1 MAIRPEGLRQ
11 IDAAALI
18 DRIESTCRAKAARKQ
33 SISQVAEAT
42 GQNEFDSQAT
52 INPSNISTVHEQM
65 ARLVER
71 DNASSLVRKASLDK
85 CYQPTGVLFDGLSP
99 REVKRA
105 ADAVA
110 KKGKTSDK
118 LTRADFALIEAAA
131 NIATNPVPVWDN
143 WSYYHAIL
151 CQVGF
156 PRSQVDGTQFMR
168 QSGEAWVN
176 LQAGVLDEGK
186 GPVQQPIPYGVLP
199 RLAMAWISTFAVRN
213 KEREIL
219 IGDSASDFLSLMGM
233 DDQGARHKTLRKQ
246 MHALAACRV
255 QLGFRGDT
263 YNGQPVKKFSAWAPD
278 GGAKQRA
285 LWPGSLVLDQEY
297 FDTLIQH
304 AVPLDNRA
312 MMALK
317 GSALALDVYAWLA
330 HRLHRIE
337 GNKSVMLNWKSLR
350 EQFAQEYQGKGSEK
364 DFKREFIPALNKVL
378 LVYPQAN
385 VTRIE
390 GKKGQKPGGL
400 LLRGSAPPVPLK
412 GGPTK

>member
-1 MAIRPEGLRQ
+1 MAIKPEGLRQ
-11 IDAAALI
+11 INASALI
-18 DRIESTCRAKAARKQ
+18 DRIESARRANAAREQ
-33 SISQVAEAT
+33 SISQGDEAT
-42 GQNEFDSQAT
+42 SQDEFDSHGT

-65 ARLVER
+65 ARLEER
-71 DNASSLVRKASLDK
+71 DKASSLVRKATADK
-85 CYQPTGVLFDGLSP
+85 RHQPIDALFDGLSP
-99 REVKRA
+99 REVKRT

-131 NIATNPVPVWDN
+131 NIATNPVPEWDN

-156 PRSQVDGTQFMR
+156 PRSQVDGTQFIR

-199 RLAMAWISTFAVRN
+199 RLVMAWISTFAVRN

-263 YNGQPVKKFSAWAPD
+263 YNGQPVKKFSTWAPD

-297 FDTLIQH
+297 FDTLMEH

-312 MMALK
+312 MMGLK

-330 HRLHRIE
+330 QRLHRIE
-337 GNKSVMLNWKSLR
+337 GKGVILHWKSLR
-350 EQFAQEYQGKGSEK
+350 EQFAQEYTGKDADK
-364 DFKREFIPALNKVL
+364 DFKKKFIPALNKVL
-378 LVYPQAN
+378 AVYPSAN
-385 VTRIE
+385 VKTVR
-390 GKKGQKPGGL
+390 GGL
-400 LLRGSAPPVPLK
+400 LLLGSAPPIPLK